1 MMPKEW
7 RLAATA
13 ADRLV
18 DSVQSRGRG
27 RICAVRQDFLLDP
40 EDRLSEQERA
50 LMANMFHNLLST
62 LANEIA
68 LAAGIR
74 EYEADP
80 VELAAKIRRAGVA
93 DFPKLIT
100 LMLRRA
106 HEFRASNSFAVRD
119 YSRSGMLITRM
130 IGDNDAAI
138 ASSAMALVIARGGRM
153 DGFGQPRVE
162 LNDLDGAD
170 AYALAQSVAALIA
183 REPAGDAGFATAA
196 ALVADN
202 VEPSKSLESITDD
215 FVSALEAGKRD
226 DDGFIE
232 LASSQRELAII
243 VVLLAR
249 RSGISRDV
257 VWDHVTGA
265 AIGSLG
271 AILSM
276 AGLTRGVAARVIAEL
291 CADLDPATSER
302 EMAVF
307 DGLDEK
313 EAAELRSYWR
323 LPPEYRSAQEAFRG

>member
-7 RLAATA
+7 RLAASA

-18 DSVQSRGRG
+18 DSVQSRGRR

-50 LMANMFHNLLST
+50 LMTNMFHNLLST

-80 VELAAKIRRAGVA
+80 VELAAKISCAGVA
-93 DFPKLIT
+93 DLPKLIT

-106 HEFRASNSFAVRD
+106 NEFRVSNSFAVGGR
-119 YSRSGMLITRM
+119 SRNGLLITRM
-130 IGDNDAAI
+130 IGDSDAAI
-138 ASSAMALVIARGGRM
+138 ASSAMALVIARGSRM

-162 LNDLDGAD
+162 LNDLDEAD
-170 AYALAQSVAALIA
+170 AYTLAQSVAALIA
-183 REPAGDAGFATAA
+183 REPAGDAGFSKAA
-196 ALVADN
+196 AMVANN
-202 VEPSKSLESITDD
+202 VDPSKSLESITGD
-215 FVSALEAGKRD
+215 FVSALEAGVRD

-232 LASSQRELAII
+232 LASSERELALI
-243 VVLLAR
+243 VALLAR
-249 RSGISRDV
+249 RTGMSTDV

-265 AIGSLG
+265 TMGSLG
-271 AILSM
+271 AILCM
-276 AGLTRGVAARVIAEL
+276 AGLSRSVAARVIAEL
-291 CADLDPATSER
+291 CADLDPATSEH
-302 EMAVF
+302 EMAYF
-307 DGLDEK
+307 DVLDEEK
-313 EAAELRSYWR
+313 AAELRSYWC